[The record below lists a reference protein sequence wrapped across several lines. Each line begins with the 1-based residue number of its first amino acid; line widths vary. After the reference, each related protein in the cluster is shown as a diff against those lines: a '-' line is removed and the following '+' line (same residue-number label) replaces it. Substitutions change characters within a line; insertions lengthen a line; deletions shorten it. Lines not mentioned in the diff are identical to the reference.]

1 MLQNRSRF
9 TKESIAACPLAFP
22 SKPINGTNVV
32 CILLKTIIMLNTMVF
47 IQLDID
53 KTIIKVKKKIS
64 QGLAQGMGAR
74 GFYHSRPHQC
84 MSDL

>member
-9 TKESIAACPLAFP
+9 TKESVAACPLAFP

-53 KTIIKVKKKIS
+53 KTIIKVKKNTKP
-64 QGLAQGMGAR
+64 
-74 GFYHSRPHQC
+74 RP
-84 MSDL
+84 SPGDGG